1 MFAPAMTPAPAAG
14 PSVQVTHPR
23 PAAAGGEPAGDRGPA
38 ALIVDDDEFVRA
50 LLRSTL
56 EQLGWRIDEA
66 DNGVDGVAAV
76 TVRPYDVLL
85 LDLELPRLNGREVL
99 RRVRG
104 VSAAA
109 HLKVIILSGVGDADE
124 LSETLFAGA
133 DDFISKPFSVPQ
145 LKARVTAAA
154 RLKQAQD
161 RADAM
166 NRRAATAT
174 AEMEQALSATGDELM
189 AARGAL
195 VMALARLVEARSNE
209 TGPHLQRVQAYCRI
223 LSETAAEMPQFM
235 GRLTP
240 DVRRTIVQAAPLH
253 DIGKVAVA
261 DRILNKPGKLS
272 ADEFVEMKRH
282 AAAGAD
288 TLAGVRAESR
298 FASAFLHTAEEI
310 ARHHHEKWN
319 GSGYPDGLRGDAIP
333 LSARVVAVADVYDAL
348 RSPRVYKKGFTH
360 AEAVDTILTGS
371 PGHFDP
377 GLLAVFALVHLQFAA
392 VYDRH
397 AG

>member
-1 MFAPAMTPAPAAG
+1 VAARTLPG
-14 PSVQVTHPR
+14 CSI
-23 PAAAGGEPAGDRGPA
+23 
-38 ALIVDDDEFVRA
+38 LIVDDEAPIREILKHAFA
-50 LLRSTL
+50 PAGYHI
-56 EQLGWRIDEA
+56 EEA
-66 DNGVDGVAAV
+66 DNGVDALAAVAA
-76 TVRPYDVLL
+76 RPFDLML
-85 LDLELPRLNGREVL
+85 LDLDLPRMTGAEVL
-99 RRVRG
+99 QQVRASS
-104 VSAAA
+104 VAA
-109 HLKVIILSGVGDADE
+109 HLKVIVLSGSGDADH

-133 DDFISKPFSVPQ
+133 DDFITKPFGLAQVT
-145 LKARVTAAA
+145 ARVTAAL
-154 RLKQAQD
+154 RLKSAQD
-161 RADAM
+161 RADLL
-166 NRRAATAT
+166 NRRAATAN
-174 AEMEQALSATGDELM
+174 AEMEQALAATGDELL

-209 TGPHLQRVQAYCRI
+209 TGPHLLRVQQYCRL
-223 LSETAAEMPQFM
+223 LSEAAADMPQFM

-240 DVRRTIVQAAPLH
+240 EVQRTIVQAAPLH

-261 DRILNKPGKLS
+261 DSILNKPGRLTT
-272 ADEFVEMKRH
+272 DEFAEMKRH

-360 AEAVDTILTGS
+360 DEAVETILAGS

-377 GLLAVFALVHLQFAA
+377 GLLAVFALVHQQFAA
-392 VYDRH
+392 VYDRNR
-397 AG
+397 G

>member
-1 MFAPAMTPAPAAG
+1 MAACS
-14 PSVQVTHPR
+14 PSVLTPLPV
-23 PAAAGGEPAGDRGPA
+23 AARTLPGCSI
-38 ALIVDDDEFVRA
+38 LIVDDEAPIREILKHAFA
-50 LLRSTL
+50 PAGYHI
-56 EQLGWRIDEA
+56 EEA
-66 DNGVDGVAAV
+66 DNGVDALAAVAA
-76 TVRPYDVLL
+76 RPFDLML
-85 LDLELPRLNGREVL
+85 LDLDLPRMTGAEVL
-99 RRVRG
+99 QQVRASS
-104 VSAAA
+104 VAA
-109 HLKVIILSGVGDADE
+109 HLKVIVLSGSGDADH

-133 DDFISKPFSVPQ
+133 DDFITKPFGLAQVT
-145 LKARVTAAA
+145 ARVTAAL
-154 RLKQAQD
+154 RLKSAQD
-161 RADAM
+161 RADLL
-166 NRRAATAT
+166 NRRAATAN
-174 AEMEQALSATGDELM
+174 AEMEQALAATGDELL

-209 TGPHLQRVQAYCRI
+209 TGPHLLRVQQYCRL
-223 LSETAAEMPQFM
+223 LSEAAADMPQFM

-240 DVRRTIVQAAPLH
+240 EVQRTIVQAAPLH

-261 DRILNKPGKLS
+261 DSILNKPGRLTT
-272 ADEFVEMKRH
+272 DEFAEMKRH

-360 AEAVDTILTGS
+360 DEAVETILAGS

-377 GLLAVFALVHLQFAA
+377 GLLAVFALVHQQFAA
-392 VYDRH
+392 VYDRNR
-397 AG
+397 G